1 MANDALL
8 DRRLRLLGAASPLFY
23 ERPLHPVRG
32 EGVWLF
38 DADGRR
44 YLDAYNNVPH
54 VGHCH
59 PHVVD
64 ALSRQAA
71 TLNTHTRYLDETI
84 LDYDERLVATFDD
97 ALSMVHLCCSG
108 TEANELALRVAKA
121 CTGNASVIVTD
132 YCYHGNSKTI
142 AELSTGYLGPEG
154 LGETVRTFTVP
165 DPYREEQ
172 DAGGVE
178 AAIASLADA
187 GLKPAA
193 ILFDTVFATE
203 GLPALPPSYVANAVN
218 QVRAAGGLY
227 IADEVQPGFGRT
239 GDNMWGYQHYGVV
252 PDLVTLGKPMGNGH
266 PLAGVVGRAELI
278 NGFGDRAMYFNTFGG
293 NPVACAV
300 GLAVLE
306 VIEREGL
313 VENARIVGEH
323 LRAGLRALSQKYA
336 IIGDVRGRGLFCG
349 VEMVED
355 RASKAPAT
363 RATRAIVN
371 GMRER
376 GVLISTTGRHEQ
388 ILKIRPPMPFSTENA
403 DLLLTTLDEVVDAL

>member
-1 MANDALL
+1 
-8 DRRLRLLGAASPLFY
+8 
-23 ERPLHPVRG
+23 
-32 EGVWLF
+32 
-38 DADGRR
+38 
-44 YLDAYNNVPH
+44 
-54 VGHCH
+54 
-59 PHVVD
+59 
-64 ALSRQAA
+64 
-71 TLNTHTRYLDETI
+71 
-84 LDYDERLVATFDD
+84 
-97 ALSMVHLCCSG
+97 
-108 TEANELALRVAKA
+108 
-121 CTGNASVIVTD
+121 
-132 YCYHGNSKTI
+132 
-142 AELSTGYLGPEG
+142 
-154 LGETVRTFTVP
+154 
-165 DPYREEQ
+165 
-172 DAGGVE
+172 
-178 AAIASLADA
+178 
-187 GLKPAA
+187 
-193 ILFDTVFATE
+193 
-203 GLPALPPSYVANAVN
+203 
-218 QVRAAGGLY
+218 
-227 IADEVQPGFGRT
+227 
-239 GDNMWGYQHYGVV
+239 
-252 PDLVTLGKPMGNGH
+252 MGNGH